1 MATLVLEGTWEE
13 IKRQSKK
20 LVGRKVRVTVLDEEI
35 LPRPNQKALDVIRK
49 VSERQ
54 KTMRETSGENTLDM
68 IRQARSG
75 AMFNYDSNE

>member
-13 IKRQSKK
+13 IERQSKK
-20 LVGRKVRVTVLDEEI
+20 FVGRKVRVTVLDEEI
-35 LPRPNQKALDVIRK
+35 LPRPNQKALEIIRK

-54 KTMRETSGENTLDM
+54 TGMRETSGENTLDL

-75 AMFNYDSNE
+75 AMFDFE